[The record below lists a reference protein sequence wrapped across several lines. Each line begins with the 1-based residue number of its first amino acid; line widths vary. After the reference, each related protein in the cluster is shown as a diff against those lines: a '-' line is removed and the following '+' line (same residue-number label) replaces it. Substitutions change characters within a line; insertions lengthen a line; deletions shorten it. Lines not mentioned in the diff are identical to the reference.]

1 MMNILIKR
9 PGAKGR
15 HQPMLSQTAEYALN
29 AVLYLAEHGGSA
41 PVRVAVMAGALD
53 VPQNYLSKTLHILV
67 GAGLLTSVRGPGGG
81 FRLAHDPRRL
91 SLLEVVEPF
100 DPIGAQ
106 RRCLL
111 GRPQCTDRHAC
122 AAHEA
127 WKRTAEQITRFFRST
142 TVADLVITPVTTPP
156 RRTA

>member
-15 HQPMLSQTAEYALN
+15 HQPMLSQTAAYALN
-29 AVLYLAEHGGSA
+29 AVLYLAEHDDGT
-41 PVRVAVMAGALD
+41 PVNTAVMAQALGI
-53 VPQNYLSKTLHILV
+53 PQNYLSKTLHALARGGI
-67 GAGLLTSVRGPGGG
+67 LTSVRGPAGG
-81 FRLAHDPRRL
+81 FRLAREPRRV
-91 SLLEVVEPF
+91 SLLEIVGPF

-111 GRPQCTDRHAC
+111 GRPQCTDRNAC

-127 WKRTAEQITRFFRST
+127 WKHTADLIARFFRST
-142 TVADLVITPVTTPP
+142 TVADLIIAPVTTPP
-156 RRTA
+156 RRPA